1 VCRSP
6 KKTSDGQAVPEL
18 IPAAPLLVAFL
29 IASLVLAVTPG
40 PGVIYIVARSLARGR
55 RAGLASVAGVAA
67 GNFCNALGASVGLAA
82 LFAVS
87 SLAFTL
93 VKFAGAGYLVYLGIS
108 ALRAPDPSLDAIGSP
123 IPPSGAFFRDGFVVA
138 LFNPKTTIFFAA
150 FLPQFM
156 QPASSHLIQSMV
168 LGALFVGIAAVT
180 DTLYALGA
188 RALANGVR
196 NLQPVRRA
204 GRYATA
210 AALLG
215 LGVMAALSDVRG
227 K

>member
-1 VCRSP
+1 
-6 KKTSDGQAVPEL
+6 
-18 IPAAPLLVAFL
+18 
-29 IASLVLAVTPG
+29 
-40 PGVIYIVARSLARGR
+40 
-55 RAGLASVAGVAA
+55 
-67 GNFCNALGASVGLAA
+67 
-82 LFAVS
+82 
-87 SLAFTL
+87 
-93 VKFAGAGYLVYLGIS
+93 
-108 ALRAPDPSLDAIGSP
+108 
-123 IPPSGAFFRDGFVVA
+123 
-138 LFNPKTTIFFAA
+138 
-150 FLPQFM
+150 
-156 QPASSHLIQSMV
+156 MV